1 MGALNIAFREVM
13 GDAAMA
19 VATIA
24 GSIDANTVGAFQK
37 ELEGARQGGRIR
49 LILDLSDVKYV
60 NSTGLGS
67 LVKEQDLF
75 KTTGGGI
82 VLLKVPAKVKIV
94 VEMLGL
100 HTFFDMCDSMQE
112 AIESLMGQGDG
123 APAAE
128 AAGDAVPTTKTQRLK
143 MPASGSARTTAAKPS
158 ARTPSKK
165 RAATPSSRAPS
176 KASSRAA
183 AAMAPS
189 ASPEGTVTC
198 SVCRA
203 TLELPEA
210 GSYQC
215 PRCSTM
221 MKIDKDRVA
230 TFFAPEEPVPIQ
242 MTLLATPECADGL
255 FEFVGVV
262 AKKLSFGGTA
272 VRDFQRSVME
282 VCDKIRTEVYGD
294 SADSPETFQVMI
306 SVQEK
311 KIDLTFTDHGKSLG
325 DGRPDKA
332 AVVLRGAR
340 SGVDTL
346 DVQPH
351 PNGGN
356 IITIAKSF

>member
-1 MGALNIAFREVM
+1 
-13 GDAAMA
+13 
-19 VATIA
+19 
-24 GSIDANTVGAFQK
+24 
-37 ELEGARQGGRIR
+37 
-49 LILDLSDVKYV
+49 
-60 NSTGLGS
+60 
-67 LVKEQDLF
+67 
-75 KTTGGGI
+75 
-82 VLLKVPAKVKIV
+82 
-94 VEMLGL
+94 
-100 HTFFDMCDSMQE
+100 
-112 AIESLMGQGDG
+112 
-123 APAAE
+123 
-128 AAGDAVPTTKTQRLK
+128 
-143 MPASGSARTTAAKPS
+143 
-158 ARTPSKK
+158 
-165 RAATPSSRAPS
+165 
-176 KASSRAA
+176 
-183 AAMAPS
+183 
-189 ASPEGTVTC
+189 
-198 SVCRA
+198 
-203 TLELPEA
+203 
-210 GSYQC
+210 
-215 PRCSTM
+215 M